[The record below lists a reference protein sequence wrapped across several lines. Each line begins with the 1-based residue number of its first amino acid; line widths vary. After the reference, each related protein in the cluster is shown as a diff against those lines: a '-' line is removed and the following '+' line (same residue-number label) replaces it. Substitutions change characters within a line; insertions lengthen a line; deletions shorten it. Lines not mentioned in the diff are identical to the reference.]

1 VSNTVQSHVK
11 LPFIYFQ
18 STNVYFVIREAVSR
32 GLVRAYAVC
41 RSVNLAYGIA

>member
-18 STNVYFVIREAVSR
+18 STNVNVHFVIREAVFR
-32 GLVRAYAVC
+32 GLVGARKCGMSY
-41 RSVNLAYGIA
+41 S

>member
-1 VSNTVQSHVK
+1 MSNTVQSHVK

-32 GLVRAYAVC
+32 GLVRAYARAGV
-41 RSVNLAYGIA
+41 RYVVA